1 MIHAIMK
8 NLGTGDISID
18 DSSKV
23 SKSFTHD
30 YLVLT
35 DHTDTPQ
42 YIYANAKSKGLPVAS
57 STLLVGTS
65 QKLKVKS
72 INIERWDQNN
82 AKAVPSYNLP
92 KKEQGSYAAWKYQ
105 VTYSSDSKQTD
116 ISINVSSGIGD
127 AQNFNATVKQ
137 YQQTTYLCYRLSQ
150 NKLPSFSSSTDLYD
164 KSVVLRNILGDPLS
178 YETVVRN
185 LVISF
190 DFKISS
196 TKIDNYVDAMSSY
209 IGTVNKSD
217 QKIAG
222 IKIKKGCGR
231 LNALS
236 VSKNS
241 QNDDATVHAQIQIAV
256 QKPVAT
262 QVFANVSHYARQKKG
277 GDAYRV
283 CKWTGSKQSLPD
295 EDAKGVIW
303 FDREKGL
310 GHFDKGSFSYGAQY
324 QYYDQKVVLDTQGK
338 FLKASSSTAD
348 ITEDDVGKTYIVSAR
363 IVSWNGLSLP
373 SSVAK

>member
-1 MIHAIMK
+1 MIHAVMK
-8 NLGTGDISID
+8 NLGTGDINVENNST
-18 DSSKV
+18 V
-23 SKSFTHD
+23 SQSYTHD
-30 YLVLT
+30 YLVIT

-92 KKEQGSYAAWKYQ
+92 KKQQGSYAAWKYQ

-116 ISINVSSGIGD
+116 ISINAGSGTGD

-137 YQQTTYLCYRLSQ
+137 YQQTTYLGYACSQ
-150 NKLPSFSSSTDLYD
+150 NEVPDLFSADLDD

-196 TKIDNYVDAMSSY
+196 NKIDNYVDAMSKY
-209 IGTVNKSD
+209 IGTVNKTD

-222 IKIKKGCGR
+222 IKIYQSMGR

-241 QNDDATVHAQIQIAV
+241 QSDDATVHVQIQICV
-256 QKPVAT
+256 QKPVAF
-262 QVFANVSHYARQKKG
+262 QVFANVSYYAKPKG
-277 GDAYRV
+277 EDRIVRV
-283 CKWTGSKQSLPD
+283 CKWTGSQQSMPD
-295 EDAKGVIW
+295 DPAVGVVW

-310 GHFDKGSFSYGAQY
+310 GHFSKSAFSYGTQFE
-324 QYYDQKVVLDTQGK
+324 YYDQKVVLNKDGE
-338 FLKASSSTAD
+338 FLQAKETAGD
-348 ITEDDVGKTYIVSAR
+348 VKMTDVGKTYLMTAKV
-363 IVSWNGLSLP
+363 VSWSGLSLP